1 VTHLRSAVFLSLLAV
16 LAVTGCEKTNDMP
29 RLQEEATAT
38 AASYKERIEE
48 LIQRGQALSK
58 RYAELPRDLPDTMNV
73 QRTFLHARGA
83 LERAGISLRQAG
95 KRIQGAVDTGKSDEI
110 AHVITAMHDDLDAS
124 IRETTTE
131 LSAVD
136 SWLSITEQR
145 RTTATTATTAVPAA
159 AALSAGAT
167 VPTGDTSTPPAP
179 ER

>member
-1 VTHLRSAVFLSLLAV
+1 VTHLRSAVFFTLLAA

-48 LIQRGQALSK
+48 LIQRGQTLTK
-58 RYAELPRDLPDTMNV
+58 RYSELPRDLPDTMNA

-83 LERAGISLRQAG
+83 LERAGMSLRQAG
-95 KRIQGAVDTGKSDEI
+95 KRIQTAVDTGKSDEI
-110 AHVITAMHDDLDAS
+110 ARVITAMHDELDTA

-136 SWLSITEQR
+136 SWISITEQR
-145 RTTATTATTAVPAA
+145 RTSPTTAAPAA
-159 AALSAGAT
+159 AAVGAGAT
-167 VPTGDTSTPPAP
+167 IPAGDTTTPPAP